1 MERAVLKHFMMVF
14 SVIPLLG
21 MPEST
26 IVRSPAVHEPR
37 SLRRELTVDVDL
49 SARRLVVK
57 IDGRQAG
64 SYEVAVGKPEHRTP
78 TGTYKLSQVVWNP
91 SWVPPDEAWADTADK
106 KEPGEQ
112 GNPMGRVKI
121 LFDEQLYIHGTSDHK
136 TLGDPVSHG
145 CIRMRNADAMKLA
158 RLVMEYGG
166 ASKPSGWY
174 STVQK
179 KPKESFEVP
188 IPDPPVLRITQ

>member
-1 MERAVLKHFMMVF
+1 MKRLMLVF

-26 IVRSPAVHEPR
+26 IHRPRAGAEPR
-37 SLRRELTVDVDL
+37 TVHELTVDVDL
-49 SARRLVVK
+49 STRRLVVRV
-57 IDGRQAG
+57 DGRPAG

-91 SWVPPDEAWADTADK
+91 SWVPPDEKWADTATR
-106 KEPGEQ
+106 KEPGER

-121 LFDEQLYIHGTSDHK
+121 LFDPELYIHGTADKES
-136 TLGDPVSHG
+136 LGEPVSHG
-145 CIRMRNADAMKLA
+145 CIRMSNADAMRLA

-166 ASKPSGWY
+166 ASKSAEWY
-174 STVQK
+174 SAVRK
-179 KPKESFEVP
+179 KPDESVEVK
-188 IPDPPVLRITQ
+188 IPNPPVLRIAK